1 MAESSI
7 VCFDEIIFRENCLIS
22 WDNFIMYNDFHK
34 IYKND
39 KVINENKRVIIG
51 NDVWIGCR
59 STILKGSEIAS
70 NSVIAAASIVT
81 KKFNKKK

>member
-1 MAESSI
+1 
-7 VCFDEIIFRENCLIS
+7 
-22 WDNFIMYNDFHK
+22 MYNDFHK